1 MIPPSSSSLLSFL
14 SCYAVDRQARTHFS
28 SSFNSSIRSKML
40 VARTTLI
47 FVLVTLSTVVAKT
60 PDNVSSRLM
69 IHVSSCCIRALT
81 LDGVQTEKRPKSCNH
96 RVQISTTGYAFDV
109 TCPSAMLPPSFG
121 RLFTT
126 TMLFQSTPLLLQ
138 NNRRHYG
145 QSQRRLRGH
154 FRHYLVSQRHGF
166 RQTFKTTFSSDLE

>member
-69 IHVSSCCIRALT
+69 IHVSSLCIRALT
-81 LDGVQTEKRPKSCNH
+81 WDGVQTEKDPSRVIIAYKSVLRATRSMSRVLLLCFHRPLDD
-96 RVQISTTGYAFDV
+96 Y
-109 TCPSAMLPPSFG
+109 LPPLCFPIDSIAFAK
-121 RLFTT
+121 
-126 TMLFQSTPLLLQ
+126 QP
-138 NNRRHYG
+138 
-145 QSQRRLRGH
+145 
-154 FRHYLVSQRHGF
+154 
-166 RQTFKTTFSSDLE
+166 